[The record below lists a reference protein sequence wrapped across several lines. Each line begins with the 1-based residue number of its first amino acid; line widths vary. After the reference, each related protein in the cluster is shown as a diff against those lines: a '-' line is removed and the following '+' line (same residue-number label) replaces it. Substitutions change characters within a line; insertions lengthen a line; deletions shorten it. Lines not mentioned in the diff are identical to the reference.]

1 MNIKKAQGTQ
11 DFLGL
16 DCRKWQA
23 LEDLIRQITTVY
35 GYSELRTPIF
45 EYTEVFKRENDS
57 SDMVNKEMY
66 TFNMGD
72 YSLTLR
78 PEGTAGIVRSFVEE
92 KMYGNPAELP
102 AKLYY
107 MGPMFRHERP
117 QKGRYRQF
125 SQFGVECIGVKS
137 PLLDAENI
145 ALGYTLV
152 SALGISNIKI
162 HINTLGDDESRA
174 AYRAALKDYFAP
186 HLEDLCEDCKRR
198 YEQNPLRLLD
208 CKIDGSKDIMKN
220 APKMCDYLNAESAAY
235 FEEVKKC
242 LDALEIPYVVDDGL
256 VRGLDYYTHTVF
268 EAIATNDALGSQ
280 LAVFAGGRYDGLV
293 EYFGGPQMSGVGF
306 AAGMERLIMMAEA
319 EGNELAQNPTL
330 DAYVM
335 SLSTACQTKALELT
349 TMLRANG
356 YMADMDVQGR
366 SMKAQFKSVDRSG
379 ATFALI
385 LGEDEIA
392 SEEVRV
398 KHIPSQE
405 QKNVKWEELIDYI
418 DSFYDIQEVNTC
430 TCGNENCTCGKGE

>member
-1 MNIKKAQGTQ
+1 MIKKVKGTQ
-11 DFLGL
+11 DFIGL

-23 LEDLIRQITTVY
+23 LEDVIRQITTVY

-66 TFNMGD
+66 TFSMGD

-107 MGPMFRHERP
+107 MGPMFRHEAP

-145 ALGYTLV
+145 ALGYSLV

-174 AYRAALKDYFAP
+174 AYRSALKEYFAP
-186 HLEDLCEDCKRR
+186 HVADLCEDCKRR

-208 CKIDGSKDIMKN
+208 CKVDGHKDVMKN
-220 APKMCDYLNAESAAY
+220 APKMSDYLNAESAAY

-280 LAVFAGGRYDGLV
+280 MAVFAGGRYDGLV
-293 EYFGGPQMSGVGF
+293 EYFGGPSMSGVGF
-306 AAGMERLIMMAEA
+306 AAGMERLIMMAES
-319 EGNELAQNPTL
+319 EGNQLAENPTL

-335 SLSTACQTKALELT
+335 PLSVACQTKALELT
-349 TMLRANG
+349 TTLRANG

-392 SEEVRV
+392 NGEVRV

-405 QKNVKWEELIDYI
+405 QKNVKFDELIDYI
-418 DSFYDIQEVNTC
+418 DSFYDITDITC
-430 TCGNENCTCGKGE
+430 TCGNENCTCGKGNN